1 MNHREGSKSGKNQH
15 FFGFTKKQ
23 TPEKQKK
30 KKKQKNRMKE
40 AKWRRERVWG
50 LQRKET
56 EEARSPSDAPHC

>member
-40 AKWRRERVWG
+40 AKWRRERGVG
-50 LQRKET
+50 AAKERDRGG
-56 EEARSPSDAPHC
+56 EESV